1 MERFYSS
8 QRESLLLGYNN
19 DYINSLIP
27 RSSSSDSNSE
37 VDFTDVFGGPPR
49 RSSVNEARQT
59 VGELSEEEGERGW
72 CRWPP
77 EREKPV
83 FGEDSGNRRRHPTN
97 KNSDFFDDIFGG
109 EASGSVCSTPKK
121 RVGDA
126 FALSRVSSPLP
137 LPPAADPVVGSLP
150 ATFRFSSFPPNYLA
164 LGSLCFNF

>member
-8 QRESLLLGYNN
+8 QRESILLGYSNDNN
-19 DYINSLIP
+19 NSLIQG
-27 RSSSSDSNSE
+27 SNLE

-49 RSSVNEARQT
+49 RSSVNEVRQS
-59 VGELSEEEGERGW
+59 VGEFSEEERGW

-83 FGEDSGNRRRHPTN
+83 FGEDSGNRRRNH
-97 KNSDFFDDIFGG
+97 SDFFDDIFGG
-109 EASGSVCSTPKK
+109 EESASVCSTPKK

-150 ATFRFSSFPPNYLA
+150 ATFRFSSYPPNYLA
-164 LGSLCFNF
+164 LG